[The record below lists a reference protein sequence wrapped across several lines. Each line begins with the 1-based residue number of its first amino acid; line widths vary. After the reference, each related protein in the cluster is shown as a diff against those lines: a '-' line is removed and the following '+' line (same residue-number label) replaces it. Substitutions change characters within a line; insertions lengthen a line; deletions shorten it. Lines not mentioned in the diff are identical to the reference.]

1 MATSRSVED
10 RVTRAA
16 EDTLT
21 EQHYVTAIDV
31 LLRLGW
37 LAASHVDLWRQGRL
51 ECLEEMVQA
60 GPAKQLA
67 ALHAL
72 RTWAARHGLTPS
84 ETEYTARTRDRRALR
99 FSVSGH
105 PDIRTSN
112 GPTARTGCPRIYPS
126 GRPNGCGPPRTSRPT
141 WWWCH
146 RCTSGR
152 ARVAARPAT
161 ACCSC
166 RTTSRTAC
174 AVSSSTTWCSSQQA
188 TRGAPGGHV
197 GRAR

>member
-37 LAASHVDLWRQGRL
+37 LAPPHVDLWRQGRL

-60 GPAKQLA
+60 GPEKQLTA
-67 ALHAL
+67 MHTLQ
-72 RTWAARHGLTPS
+72 TWATLHGLTPS
-84 ETEYTARTRDRRALR
+84 ETEYTARTRDRRRLR
-99 FSVSGH
+99 FSFSGH
-105 PDIRTSN
+105 PDIERAYRTDWVS
-112 GPTARTGCPRIYPS
+112 PTCRG
-126 GRPNGCGPPRTSRPT
+126 GGPNGCRPPRTSRRT
-141 WWWCH
+141 WSWCH
-146 RCTSGR
+146 RCTSGH
-152 ARVAARPAT
+152 ARVAPRPAT

-174 AVSSSTTWCSSQQA
+174 AASSWTTWCSSRQA
-188 TRGAPGGHV
+188 TRYVPDGYIRRAP
-197 GRAR
+197 